1 MRYEKGISK
10 ALPTTEV
17 LLGFEYS
24 SQEGITVK
32 FVQLNESF
40 FINTF

>member
-10 ALPTTEV
+10 VLPTTEV
-17 LLGFEYS
+17 LLGSAYS

-32 FVQLNESF
+32 FVHLTLRSPN
-40 FINTF
+40 

>member
-1 MRYEKGISK
+1 VRYEKGISK
-10 ALPTTEV
+10 VLPTMEI

-32 FVQLNESF
+32 FV
-40 FINTF
+40 I